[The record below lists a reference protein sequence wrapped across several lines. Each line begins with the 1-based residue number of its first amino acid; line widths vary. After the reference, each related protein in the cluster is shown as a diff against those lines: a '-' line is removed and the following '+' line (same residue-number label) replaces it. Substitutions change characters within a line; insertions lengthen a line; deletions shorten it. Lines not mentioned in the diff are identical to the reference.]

1 MRDNELKR
9 QQLQQELDSQKSLSE
24 RNKLGQYSTPYSL
37 ACQICDH
44 IKQYVGNTVESFLE
58 PAIGTGVFYSALSER
73 VNISQSVGYEIDEHY
88 YTPTTLLWKGEN
100 VDFINQDF
108 LKANPHPDFSLIIA
122 NPPYSRHHHLSK
134 EMKIE
139 LSRKIKDLY
148 DIDVSG
154 LSGLY
159 LYFLILSTQWLKE
172 EGLSCWLI
180 PAEFLS
186 VKYGTALRKFLLD
199 KVDLISIHCFRI
211 EDVQFN
217 DALVSSAVVIFKNS
231 KPTDNPVVFS
241 WGNDLNQPTIK
252 KTIEKDELGSLP
264 KWTEAMLCSEIY
276 GKSSQPTIGTF
287 FHIKRGI
294 ATGDNNFFVVD
305 NTIVNKYKI
314 SKKLLT
320 LVVPPPRKLNSDIY
334 DQALANENKLY
345 LITCNEPNEVVRAK
359 YEGFSNYLTHGLS
372 CGVNLK
378 ANCKNRSPWYKCEK
392 REVSP
397 ILVSYM
403 GRDNGKSPIRFIL
416 NEAGAT
422 ATNSYLMLYPKDEYR
437 YLFKGASFSKK
448 VWEILQSIPKEVL
461 MAHGRTYG
469 GGLLKW
475 EPKELESVPCPELAT
490 IMKTS
495 RPSLFDF
502 S

>member
-1 MRDNELKR
+1 MRDSELKR
-9 QQLQQELDSQKSLSE
+9 QQLQQDLDRKKNLSE
-24 RNKLGQYSTPYSL
+24 RNKLGQYSTPYTL

-44 IKQYVGNTVESFLE
+44 LKQYLGESIDSFLE

-73 VNISQSVGYEIDEHY
+73 VNIHRSVGYEIDEHY
-88 YTPTTLLWKGEN
+88 YTPASLLWEGDN
-100 VDFINQDF
+100 IDLINRDF
-108 LKANPHPDFSLIIA
+108 LKAVPQRDFSLIIA

-134 EMKIE
+134 GMKME

-148 DIDVSG
+148 NIEVSG

-159 LYFLILSTQWLKE
+159 LYFLILSTQWLV
-172 EGLSCWLI
+172 EGGISCWLI

-186 VKYGTALRKFLLD
+186 VNYGTALRKFLLD
-199 KVDLISIHCFRI
+199 KVDLISIHCFKA
-211 EDVQFN
+211 EDLQFN
-217 DALVSSAVVIFKNS
+217 DALVSSAVVIFRNS
-231 KPTDNPVVFS
+231 VPTKDPVIFS
-241 WGNDLNQPTIK
+241 WGNDLNQPSVEK
-252 KTIEKDELGSLP
+252 AVEKDNLISLP
-264 KWTEAMLCSEIY
+264 KWTETVLCGESYE
-276 GKSSQPTIGTF
+276 KSSQPTIGTF
-287 FHIKRGI
+287 FNIKRGI

-305 NTIVNKYKI
+305 NATVDKYKI

-320 LVVPPPRKLNSDIY
+320 LVIPPPRKLNSDIY

-345 LITCNEPNEVVRAK
+345 LITCNEPNEVVRTK
-359 YEGFSNYLTHGLS
+359 YSGFSDYLSYGLS

-392 REVSP
+392 RDVSP

-403 GRDNGKSPIRFIL
+403 GRDNGKPPIRFIL

-422 ATNSYLMLYPKDEYR
+422 ATNSYLMLYPKDEYK
-437 YLFKGASFSKK
+437 YLFKGTSFSKK
-448 VWEILQSIPKEVL
+448 VWKILQSIPKEVL
-461 MAHGRTYG
+461 MAHGRSYG

-475 EPKELESVPCPELAT
+475 EPKELESVPCPELAA

-495 RPSLFDF
+495 KPSLFDF
-502 S
+502 T